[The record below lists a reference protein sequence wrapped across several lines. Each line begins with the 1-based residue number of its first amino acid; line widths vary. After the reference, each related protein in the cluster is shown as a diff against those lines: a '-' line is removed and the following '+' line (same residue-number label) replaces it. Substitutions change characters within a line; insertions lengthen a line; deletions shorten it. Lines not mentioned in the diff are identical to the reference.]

1 MQYENVTAIAKGNVY
16 FDGKVVSHVIFLPSG
31 EKKTMGVIQPGEY
44 YFGTKAAEL
53 MEIAGGSCSVVLD
66 GTTDSKQVSEGS
78 SFSVVK
84 NSGFTIT
91 VGEGEVAHYVCS
103 YITE

>member
-16 FDGKVVSHVIFLPSG
+16 FDGKIVSHAIIFPSG

-44 YFGTKAAEL
+44 HLGTEAAEL
-53 MEIAGGSCSVVLD
+53 MEIAGGSCSVILD
-66 GTTDSKQVSEGS
+66 GTTESKQVSEGS

-91 VGEGEVAHYVCS
+91 VAEEACHYVCT